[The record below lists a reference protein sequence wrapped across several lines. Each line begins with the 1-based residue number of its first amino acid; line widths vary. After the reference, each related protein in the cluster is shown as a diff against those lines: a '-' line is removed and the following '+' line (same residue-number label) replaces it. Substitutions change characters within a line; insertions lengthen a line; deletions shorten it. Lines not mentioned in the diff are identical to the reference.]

1 MIDALQRIRF
11 GDYTA
16 IEYFSKNA
24 RKKPFS
30 SEEGVVYLCVKNRTA
45 ERINDVRVSK
55 LSGQCDLRRDDFQN
69 NALDTC
75 VNSINSEEVPVSEEQ
90 PEDTT
95 KEPSASDGRTI
106 SIKCPAHAAKAIFS
120 FAQALTPDTK
130 LVDSVLILPEE
141 YKQAVKTFIEV
152 IL

>member
-1 MIDALQRIRF
+1 MR
-11 GDYTA
+11 
-16 IEYFSKNA
+16 
-24 RKKPFS
+24 
-30 SEEGVVYLCVKNRTA
+30 
-45 ERINDVRVSK
+45 
-55 LSGQCDLRRDDFQN
+55 LSGVFVEY
-69 NALDTC
+69 A
-75 VNSINSEEVPVSEEQ
+75 SIYSIAYWHYSICKPEKQYSENHKLL
-90 PEDTT
+90 TL
-95 KEPSASDGRTI
+95 

>member
-1 MIDALQRIRF
+1 MQVFIPLPTGIIA
-11 GDYTA
+11 Y
-16 IEYFSKNA
+16 
-24 RKKPFS
+24 
-30 SEEGVVYLCVKNRTA
+30 
-45 ERINDVRVSK
+45 
-55 LSGQCDLRRDDFQN
+55 
-69 NALDTC
+69 
-75 VNSINSEEVPVSEEQ
+75 VNQKSNIPKIINSEEVPVSEEQ

>member
-1 MIDALQRIRF
+1 MKSESIIK
-11 GDYTA
+11 GISIGISTA
-16 IEYFSKNA
+16 ILWSIVLNSKVVGI
-24 RKKPFS
+24 
-30 SEEGVVYLCVKNRTA
+30 GVGICLGISLA
-45 ERINDVRVSK
+45 M
-55 LSGQCDLRRDDFQN
+55 
-69 NALDTC
+69 
-75 VNSINSEEVPVSEEQ
+75 
-90 PEDTT
+90 
-95 KEPSASDGRTI
+95 SDSRTI